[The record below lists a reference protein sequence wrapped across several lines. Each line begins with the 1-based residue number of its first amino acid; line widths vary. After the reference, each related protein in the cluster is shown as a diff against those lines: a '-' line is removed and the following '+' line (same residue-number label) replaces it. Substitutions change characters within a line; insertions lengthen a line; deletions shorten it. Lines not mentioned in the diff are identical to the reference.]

1 MNKYLV
7 ALGLALIAV
16 SLVLPY
22 IPASTLCISLTGS
35 CVTTPIAV
43 LDIIDPTTGQYMT
56 SDTIS
61 IGQPI
66 NLVVIAPQS
75 VTPVAAQVYINGNPG
90 QTYQWPSGM
99 GKMTIN
105 LGTASSPVTED
116 IFVSIQTTGGNTVP
130 TNHVTLTITQS
141 SSSSSSSS
149 SSGTSSGSSGGSNGS
164 SSGGGSSSS
173 SSGSSSSSSNSSS
186 SQTKTLT
193 NISIFT
199 IAGFAVL
206 VVGLLLPSRGRVR

>member
-7 ALGLALIAV
+7 ALGIALIAV

-43 LDIIDPTTGQYMT
+43 LDIIDPTTGQYVT

-99 GKMTIN
+99 GKMIIN

-149 SSGTSSGSSGGSNGS
+149 SSGTSSGSSGG
-164 SSGGGSSSS
+164 GSSSS
-173 SSGSSSSSSNSSS
+173 SSGSSSSSSNSIS